1 MLQIQKIKFLQLLFF
16 SVIEIPPFHPPL
28 SDTRYAAKHELELK
42 ICIRSLLQITA
53 PVKVQVGTFLSLHMM
68 GSFIGVFFTCGFKV
82 RDKAPRKLTEVK
94 RENDWG
100 GERRVKGACV

>member
-1 MLQIQKIKFLQLLFF
+1 ML
-16 SVIEIPPFHPPL
+16 SSYPHSYPPL
-28 SDTRYAAKHELELK
+28 SDTRYAAKHELQLK
-42 ICIRSLLQITA
+42 IYIRSYVLLQITA

-100 GERRVKGACV
+100 GERRVQGACV

>member
-1 MLQIQKIKFLQLLFF
+1 ML
-16 SVIEIPPFHPPL
+16 SSYPHSYPPL
-28 SDTRYAAKHELELK
+28 SDTRYAAKHELQLK

-53 PVKVQVGTFLSLHMM
+53 PVKVQVETFLSLHMM
-68 GSFIGVFFTCGFKV
+68 GSFIGVSFTCGFKV

>member
-1 MLQIQKIKFLQLLFF
+1 MLQIQKIKFLQLLFSRYPHSILP
-16 SVIEIPPFHPPL
+16 SVTQDMPPN
-28 SDTRYAAKHELELK
+28 TNLELK
-42 ICIRSLLQITA
+42 IYIRSLLQITA
-53 PVKVQVGTFLSLHMM
+53 PLKVQVGTFLSLHMM
-68 GSFIGVFFTCGFKV
+68 GGFIGVFFTCGFKV

>member
-1 MLQIQKIKFLQLLFF
+1 ML
-16 SVIEIPPFHPPL
+16 SRYPNSYPPL

-42 ICIRSLLQITA
+42 IYIRSLLQITA
-53 PVKVQVGTFLSLHMM
+53 PVKVQVGTFLSLHMI
-68 GSFIGVFFTCGFKV
+68 GSFICV